1 MLDNKMKE
9 LKETRAIKDT
19 DFNER
24 GLFFEDKFSGG
35 SDESEMDILM
45 EKHPKYRSRNIQL
58 MHEL

>member
-9 LKETRAIKDT
+9 LKETHAINDT
-19 DFNER
+19 YFNER
-24 GLFFEDKFSGG
+24 GFFFEDKFCGG
-35 SDESEMDILM
+35 SDESKTHILM